1 MDTNALIDSLV
12 GTYRELN
19 MKFRN
24 MDYNEE
30 VRSIVRRMRDDE
42 IAFSQ
47 ALKDNL
53 NGFGTDDGQPAEI
66 VGDDSTIA
74 PLISQFG
81 SARAT
86 TLNLLKTITDSDAWT
101 RQLEDSSTIESHVK
115 ELVESDKNQLSK
127 LARIAGA

>member
-1 MDTNALIDSLV
+1 MDTSTLIESLV

-19 MKFRN
+19 MKFR
-24 MDYNEE
+24 MSGDNEE

-47 ALKDNL
+47 ALKDTL
-53 NGFGTDDGQPAEI
+53 NGFGTDDGQPGEI
-66 VGDDSTIA
+66 VGDDQTIA

-86 TLNLLKTITDSDAWT
+86 TLNLLKGITDSGVWT
-101 RQLEDSSTIESHVK
+101 NALEDGTSIEAHVK
-115 ELVESDKNQLSK
+115 DLVESDKNQLAR